1 MSVPGWV
8 LGTATGLGLVAGLL
22 IGSIGVGGIILVPIL
37 LELPLGGTEDSRVG
51 TAVASCMFSYIFVG
65 LAGGWA
71 YTRQQS
77 VDWPSTAWVLLGVV
91 PGGVAGAMAL
101 PYIQALGTKIL
112 LYSLVLLSAIFSLYR
127 TVKLSRSSQD
137 SSSPPGPEP
146 SSPSPLL
153 LGPGCWQ
160 GRLARATLGLLVGL
174 GSSVTGTSGP
184 VILLPLLLALHW
196 PTLGALGT
204 AQVVQLPL
212 ALAAVG
218 GFLVQGPHHSI
229 DWGLG
234 ACLAVG
240 LVPGAVAGAALAHR
254 LPVQGLRMGVAGI
267 LLLAAGAL
275 LARLV
280 YTQVTGTAQ

>member
-77 VDWPSTAWVLLGVV
+77 VDWPSTAWLLLGVV

-101 PYIQALGTKIL
+101 PYIQALGIKVL

-127 TVKLSRSSQD
+127 TVKLYRSSQD
-137 SSSPPGPEP
+137 SSSLPGP

-153 LGPGCWQ
+153 LDPACWQ

-218 GFLVQGPHHSI
+218 GFLVQGAHHSI

-234 ACLAVG
+234 GCLAVG

-267 LLLAAGAL
+267 LLMAAGAL
-275 LARLV
+275 MARLV
-280 YTQVTGTAQ
+280 YTQVMEAGQ